1 MKKLL
6 LLAFILT
13 LAAMG
18 FAADARGVWIELN
31 ALPLDIFNYV
41 NTPVFENDPDFSLT
55 VVNSGV
61 PNTVISTATHIG
73 LFCGVFTLEPS
84 PEIGNMAWAY
94 ADQQIWTDNWAP
106 GTVLTY
112 TLTYIPT
119 GLSATYNVTV
129 TEYGEDIFMTDLINP
144 GDTWNINALLGAAP
158 PVPTY
163 TVNLSTNPAGHITP
177 TTLGPTEDVTSLYG
191 TYTPT
196 PLPAPAT
203 GYWTPASLTIDENT
217 EWTADGNNW
226 VFNQEFVWTETE
238 SFTYN
243 LYVNGPDGYAVTGP
257 VAGTTDYVATNAD
270 VTALAGAYTIAAAPE
285 NYHWEINP
293 INVVATDFVE
303 QPGGKN
309 APAFGSRSNGAKAQR
324 IFNHTIEF
332 VLVPDPPITY
342 TVNVAGPAG
351 YSVNGVDFPAVFTDS
366 NDYTN
371 DLIGT
376 VLTPSAA
383 PAGYHWNPAQI
394 TVVATDFANN
404 VANYAFQL
412 VEDAPQAFTFEVNA
426 YDLNWYNSMGFV
438 FPTNVPDFDNPNDV
452 QAQILLNGNPFN
464 PPVYTPYIF
473 GAPGNEPFVAGEYTV
488 THPAYDNDLWL
499 PESLTFVTINNDYA
513 ADFLGTEPVIVT
525 PVELSSFSA
534 TLTANLYVKLTWVSQ
549 TETNMQGYKVYRGTS
564 ADFASAEMLDM
575 PMVPATNTSST
586 ATYTVTDS
594 KVVANNTYYYW
605 LESIDY
611 NQHQFFGPTSVFV
624 ESVTPPVTDHTR
636 IVKSGPN
643 PFKIGDTYDIEL
655 NVKTGET
662 GTVTIYNVIGQVVRT
677 YSVTGG
683 TGQHVKWDGKDSR
696 GNACGSGIY
705 FFKLSTPTTNQS
717 KKIVVVK

>member
-1 MKKLL
+1 MTRKLIL
-6 LLAFILT
+6 VTIFTITVLALF
-13 LAAMG
+13 G
-18 FAADARGVWIELN
+18 
-31 ALPLDIFNYV
+31 LPLNYIQKVVAGDPNVDIYQIV
-41 NTPVFENDPDFSLT
+41 TNT
-55 VVNSGV
+55 
-61 PNTVISTATHIG
+61 STATSDQFIVEADILETPGEIMTTEPGNPDGKTSVFYNNLRINRVATNVVTTAQCGWFPTPWVAGNTIQITVKYIG
-73 LFCGVFTLEPS
+73 TAYPEATGQTVTFTQVIPENPGSSIMDLVTPEIVPPLPTGGDDQTLTITSEPTGQPIWMDGADTGFTTPHDFVNPAVGSVFT
-84 PEIGNMAWAY
+84 
-94 ADQQIWTDNWAP
+94 
-106 GTVLTY
+106 
-112 TLTYIPT
+112 
-119 GLSATYNVTV
+119 
-129 TEYGEDIFMTDLINP
+129 INNSLY
-144 GDTWNINALLGAAP
+144 TWNPAN
-158 PVPTY
+158 Y
-163 TVNLSTNPAGHITP
+163 TVPEGFVTATVHFVG
-177 TTLGPTEDVTSLYG
+177 TLVPDT
-191 TYTPT
+191 
-196 PLPAPAT
+196 
-203 GYWTPASLTIDENT
+203 
-217 EWTADGNNW
+217 
-226 VFNQEFVWTETE
+226 
-238 SFTYN
+238 FTYN

-257 VAGTTDYVATNAD
+257 VAGTTDYLATNAD
-270 VTALAGAYTIAAAPE
+270 VTALVGAYTIAAAPE

-309 APAFGSRSNGAKAQR
+309 APAFGSRSNGAKAHR

-332 VLVPDPPITY
+332 VLVPNPPITY

-383 PAGYHWNPAQI
+383 PAGYHWEPADI
-394 TVVATDFANN
+394 TVAAADFENN

-426 YDLNWYNSMGFV
+426 FDLDWYNDNGYV
-438 FPTNVPDFDNPNDV
+438 FPTNVPAFNDPNDV
-452 QAQILLNGNPFN
+452 HAQILLNGNPFN
-464 PPVYTPYIF
+464 PPIYTPYIF

-564 ADFASAEMLDM
+564 ADFASAEMLDI

-594 KVVANNTYYYW
+594 NVLANNTYYYW